1 MENLL
6 SIYQELEGSFMKE
19 VYGLYKAFRFR
30 TLWET
35 ENPLP
40 EFQRVASE
48 GAQGKTLNGIIELT
62 NVLRDIQSLET
73 TAVKCFTNNI
83 YTTDIQKWSFTQES
97 DSTVSYLEIKKKG
110 RTCFRALTVSFG
122 KHVRN
127 LCREFNF

>member
-19 VYGLYKAFRFR
+19 VYGLFKAFRFR

-62 NVLRDIQSLET
+62 NVLRDIQNLET

-83 YTTDIQKWSFTQES
+83 YTTDIQRWSFTQQK
-97 DSTVSYLEIKKKG
+97 DPTVSYSLSSELFIFISRK
-110 RTCFRALTVSFG
+110 V
-122 KHVRN
+122 
-127 LCREFNF
+127 